1 MRCFIPVLTFLIAN
15 MANSTEIM
23 VYKDSQNKTVEVD
36 EMIECAA
43 TFKMGEDDVHFSYY
57 FDEFEKEY
65 YYANLSQQN
74 DLKYYYHTCRNRSGH
89 TCLEFQAETLFGKY
103 TANLAATT
111 FTAGVELA
119 NGTYSY
125 KTSFSGQLIY
135 WSEEDGKFKVKEL
148 SDNGS
153 MVCSR
158 SLDTN
163 FFASN

>member
-1 MRCFIPVLTFLIAN
+1 MRYLIPIMTFLIAD
-15 MANSTEIM
+15 MANSTEIS
-23 VYKDSQNKTVEVD
+23 VYKDRQDITVEVD

-43 TFKMGEDDVHFSYY
+43 TFKMGEEDVHFSYY

-65 YYANLSQQN
+65 YSANLSQQN
-74 DLKYYYHTCRNRSGH
+74 DLKYFYHSCRNRSGH
-89 TCLEFQAETLFGKY
+89 TCLDFQAQTLFGRY
-103 TANLAATT
+103 TANLEATT
-111 FTAGVELA
+111 FTAGVELS

-125 KTSFSGQLIY
+125 KTSFSGQFIY
-135 WSEEDGKFKVKEL
+135 WFEEDSKFTVKEL